1 MNDNEPLDTRA
12 RAARFAALLT
22 EHADATVAAVTIEGH
37 PLPWPESIPLQ
48 VHQVV
53 QDRSMF
59 ELAAPADHAAVLGA
73 FQAALFV
80 GAGHTRA
87 RLTRDPQTWISIHY
101 VDLREDFGI
110 IARLMSATAAPLD
123 ERPSEATTPR
133 FGILRQS
140 ATGLIIGCDDSYA
153 ALWGGP
159 AEDLVGRSVLDFI
172 HTEDQ
177 AIAIEA
183 WLTMMTSRHS
193 QRFRYRGIRADGSL
207 TWREVTLHN
216 RLGEPDVD
224 AIVAEVIDVSEE
236 VAAHQALRANE
247 LRLDRMAQVV
257 PVGLVEI
264 DTDGDVVYAND
275 RLHEI
280 LGTTPC
286 ETLADLLRTVVPGDR
301 ARIDEAFDRALTG
314 SANVDIDVEVRRPT
328 TGERRRC
335 RVSVRSASDALERI
349 TGAIACVSD
358 VTRAALERLEL
369 ERDLMRHAFH
379 DPVTG
384 LANRTRLMNSADD
397 AVTRA
402 AASDHAV
409 ALILADLDGFK
420 AINDSL
426 GHGVGDELL
435 RQVSDR
441 LRSILQPGDT
451 AARVGGDEFVLLL
464 EGYLDPDRP
473 RRIAEQVL
481 TALAQPFQ
489 IGGRRALRIS
499 ASIGIATTTT
509 AQSTEELLREA
520 DLAMYRA
527 KSTGRGRYELFAREM
542 HEAVLARVDL
552 ETSLRDAL
560 DKGRLEVFYQPIHQ
574 LDTGRVTSAEALVRW
589 RHPARGLVSPAE
601 FIPLA
606 EETGLIIP
614 IGGWVLEQACVEAA
628 SWADL
633 VGAAAPMVSVNLSAL
648 QLTQTDIVDDV
659 HRVLRLSGLDPARLV
674 LEITESL
681 LMDGTP
687 ETEQIFHRLHGLGV
701 QLSIDDFGTG
711 YSSLAYLQNLPFD
724 ILKVDRAFV
733 ARLGHGHT
741 ALVEGIL
748 GLARALGL
756 RAVAEGIETPAELDS
771 LRALGCEAGQGF
783 LFSRPVDREAVRGYL
798 EQNLVEP
805 ARALAGH
812 AGLS

>member
-1 MNDNEPLDTRA
+1 MEDSEPLDVGA
-12 RAARFAALLT
+12 RAARFADLLA
-22 EHADATVAAVTIEGH
+22 EHPGATVAAVTVEGH
-37 PLPWPESIPLQ
+37 LLPWPDSIALRAD
-48 VHQVV
+48 QVV

-59 ELAAPADHAAVLGA
+59 ELTAPSDHASVLSA
-73 FQAALFV
+73 FQEAALS
-80 GAGHTRA
+80 GTSHTRVRWA
-87 RLTRDPQTWISIHY
+87 GDPETWISIHY
-101 VDLREDFGI
+101 VDLRADHGI
-110 IARLMSATAAPLD
+110 IARLVTATAV
-123 ERPSEATTPR
+123 PSTDRLTQAATPR
-133 FGILRQS
+133 FGVLRQNS
-140 ATGLIIGCDDSYA
+140 VGMIIGCDDSYA

-159 AEDLVGRSVLDFI
+159 AEDLVGQSALDNI
-172 HTEDQ
+172 HMDDR

-183 WLTMMTSRHS
+183 WMTMMTSRHS
-193 QRFRYRGIRADGSL
+193 QRFRYRAICADGTL

-216 RLGEPDVD
+216 RLGEPGVD
-224 AIVAEVIDVSEE
+224 AIVSEVVDVSEE

-247 LRLDRMAQVV
+247 LRLHRMAQLV

-264 DTDGDVVYAND
+264 DPGGNVVYAND
-275 RLHEI
+275 RLHEL
-280 LGTTPC
+280 LGTAPC
-286 ETLADLLRTVVPGDR
+286 DTLHDLLCTVVPKDR
-301 ARIDEAFDRALTG
+301 ARIDAAFDRALAG
-314 SANVDIDVEVRRPT
+314 SANLDVDVEVRRST

-335 RVSVRSASDALERI
+335 RVSVRAATDPLARI
-349 TGAIACVSD
+349 TGAVACVSD

-397 AVTRA
+397 ALTRA
-402 AASDHAV
+402 VESGHAV

-420 AINDSL
+420 AVNDSL

-441 LRSILQPGDT
+441 LRAILQPGDT
-451 AARVGGDEFVLLL
+451 AARVGGDEFVVLL

-481 TALAQPFQ
+481 AAMAQPFP
-489 IGGRRALRIS
+489 IGGQRPLRIS
-499 ASIGIATTTT
+499 ASIGVTTTTT

-560 DKGRLEVFYQPIHQ
+560 DTGQLEVFYQPIHQ
-574 LDTGRVTSAEALVRW
+574 LDSSRVTSAEALVRW

-614 IGGWVLEQACVEAA
+614 LGRWVLEQACIEAA
-628 SWADL
+628 SWAEL
-633 VGAAAPMVSVNLSAL
+633 VGPAAPKVSVNLSAL

-659 HRVLRLSGLDPARLV
+659 HRVLRHSGLDPARLV

-681 LMDGTP
+681 LMEGTE
-687 ETEQIFHRLHGLGV
+687 ETRSAFHRLHGLGV

-724 ILKVDRAFV
+724 VLKVDRAFV

-756 RAVAEGIETPAELDS
+756 GAVAEGIETPAELDS
-771 LRALGCEAGQGF
+771 LRALGCEAGQGY
-783 LFSRPVDREAVRGYL
+783 LFSRPLDRDAVRRYL
-798 EQNLVEP
+798 EQNLIDERFIVGTMP
-805 ARALAGH
+805 RP
-812 AGLS
+812 